1 MASFSRCTNGLPDT
15 SPVLEPASAGIIA
28 TIILAAGA
36 STRMG
41 RPKQL
46 LPIQGQRQGQSL
58 LRQMTEIALA
68 AADDQSVVV
77 VLGANQEQ
85 IQPQIRDL
93 PVQIVANPDWSTGMG
108 TSIGCGV
115 NALLEQATPLKAVI
129 LLLCDQPFVSPSLLT
144 QLRELYIAT
153 QAPIVASVYADTWGV
168 PSLFSAQLLPE
179 LACLE
184 PQAGAKAILQKYR
197 AMVVTVDFPLGGID
211 LDTMDDYQAYLARLE
226 LAGNAL
232 EVNPIELE

>member
-1 MASFSRCTNGLPDT
+1 MASF
-15 SPVLEPASAGIIA
+15 A

-46 LPIQGQRQGQSL
+46 LPIQGHSL
-58 LRQMTEIALA
+58 LRQVTETTLVAGGP
-68 AADDQSVVV
+68 VVV
-77 VLGANQEQ
+77 VLGAYQEQ

-93 PVQIVANPDWSTGMG
+93 PVQIVANPDWSRGMG

-115 NALLEQATPLKAVI
+115 NALLEQTTPLKAVI

-153 QAPIVASVYADTWGV
+153 QAPIIASAYADTCGV
-168 PSLFSAQLLPE
+168 PALFSAQLLPE
-179 LACLE
+179 LARLE
-184 PQAGAKAILQKYR
+184 PQAGAKAILQRYR
-197 AMVVTVDFPLGGID
+197 AKLVTVDFPLGEID
-211 LDTMDDYQAYLARLE
+211 VDTMDDYQAYLARLKSP
-226 LAGNAL
+226 NAL
-232 EVNPIELE
+232 ETNPIELE

>member
-1 MASFSRCTNGLPDT
+1 MASFSQCTNGLPDT

-58 LRQMTEIALA
+58 LRQMTETALVA
-68 AADDQSVVV
+68 GGPSVVV
-77 VLGANQEQ
+77 VLGAYQEH

-93 PVQIVANPDWSTGMG
+93 PVQIVFNPHWSRGMG

-129 LLLCDQPFVSPSLLT
+129 LLLCDQPFVSPFLLT

-153 QAPIVASVYADTWGV
+153 QAPIVASAYANTWGV
-168 PSLFSAQLLPE
+168 PVLFAAQLLPE
-179 LACLE
+179 LARLE

-226 LAGNAL
+226 
-232 EVNPIELE
+232 